1 MKRIAIFASG
11 NGSNAENMIN
21 YLRDSGLGWTVALV
35 LSDRPEAKVIQR
47 AVRLDVPYAVVSKTE
62 LRDSD
67 IMIGLMERYSVDA
80 IVLAGFLRMI
90 PGFLIERYP
99 GRIVNIH
106 PSLLP
111 KYGGKGMYGRHV
123 HEAVVAAKESE
134 TGITIHLVDEHC
146 DGGRIIFQART
157 AVAPDDTAAEVEE
170 KIHELERLHF
180 PCVTAAFL
188 SGL

>member
-11 NGSNAENMIN
+11 NGSNAENKIN

-62 LRDSD
+62 LGDSD
-67 IMIGLMERYSVDA
+67 IMLGLMERYSVDA
-80 IVLAGFLRMI
+80 VVLAGFLRMI

-123 HEAVVAAKESE
+123 HEAV
-134 TGITIHLVDEHC
+134 
-146 DGGRIIFQART
+146 GRIIFQART

-188 SGL
+188 LGL

>member
-21 YLRDSGLGWTVALV
+21 YFRDSGLGWTVALV

-62 LRDSD
+62 LGDSD

-111 KYGGKGMYGRHV
+111 KYGGK
-123 HEAVVAAKESE
+123 
-134 TGITIHLVDEHC
+134 GITIHLVDEHC